1 MVETLRK
8 LWNLYVKMRLRP
20 VPVFLSRRGGN
31 EVISDHQG
39 PLTRLKKPY
48 LFSRGTPYTT
58 DQLAPMLRPVAS
70 NCFKQ
75 PITYDPLI
83 ETNPDDADEA
93 GSFPVPTAYL
103 MTMDDDS
110 IDTGTQKRV
119 VEKYKGKFKAVWEV
133 E

>member
-1 MVETLRK
+1 M
-8 LWNLYVKMRLRP
+8 
-20 VPVFLSRRGGN
+20 
-31 EVISDHQG
+31 ISDHQG

-58 DQLAPMLRPVAS
+58 DLLAPMLRPVAS

-133 E
+133 ECVHLWGLARPEETAKLISGFATGL